1 MNDQLKKFVDDNRD
15 DFDQLEPSAVIFQK
29 IKSELKNKTQKEEK
43 RKNIHLVVNYKWL
56 VAASLVI
63 VTFITYLTVNKSNPV
78 NNKVDN
84 QLVITK
90 NPPIQKKIDD
100 ITSSNIEVS
109 KKQLVKNTSGTL
121 KRSKRNIILK
131 ELKFIDMPAVY
142 ADLKDSTSASTRLA
156 AILKIQNS
164 GIINYDIIDKL
175 SKTLNADANSN
186 VRLAALNIM
195 SKYAQDNYVANAF
208 LQSLVNQKD
217 PLVQLGLIEL
227 LSHTNNPK
235 LDDKLYALA
244 NDPTTF
250 AAVKDQAYLV
260 LLNQNKL

>member
-15 DFDQLEPSAVIFQK
+15 DFDHLEPSATIFQK
-29 IKSELKNKTQKEEK
+29 IKGELKNTPQKEEK
-43 RKNIHLVVNYKWL
+43 KSKPRLVANYKWL
-56 VAASLVI
+56 VAASLLI
-63 VTFITYLTVNKSNPV
+63 VTCVTYLTVNRN
-78 NNKVDN
+78 NNKTDN

-90 NPPIQKKIDD
+90 KPVIQKEVEDGVNSTIEAPKPLLAKTTAKISAASTKNNALK
-100 ITSSNIEVS
+100 ISN
-109 KKQLVKNTSGTL
+109 
-121 KRSKRNIILK
+121 
-131 ELKFIDMPAVY
+131 FIDMPEVY
-142 ADLKDSTSASTRLA
+142 ANLKDSTSASTRLA

-164 GIINYDIIDKL
+164 GVINYDIIDNL

-186 VRLAALNIM
+186 VRLAALNLM
-195 SKYAQDNYVANAF
+195 SKYAQDSYVANAF

-227 LSHTNNPK
+227 LRHTNNPK
-235 LDDKLYALA
+235 LDDRLYALA

-250 AAVKDQAYLV
+250 EAVKDQAYLV

>member
-15 DFDQLEPSAVIFQK
+15 DFDHLEPSPAIFKK
-29 IKSELKNKTQKEEK
+29 IKSELKNTSQKEEK
-43 RKNIHLVVNYKWL
+43 KSNQRLVFNYKWL
-56 VAASLVI
+56 VAASLLI
-63 VTFITYLTVNKSNPV
+63 ITSITYLIVNK
-78 NNKVDN
+78 NNQASSEIDN
-84 QLVITK
+84 QLVSTK
-90 NPPIQKKIDD
+90 NSIIQKEVEDRTI
-100 ITSSNIEVS
+100 SNIEAPKKLLVTTTKVS
-109 KKQLVKNTSGTL
+109 PSSTKNTT
-121 KRSKRNIILK
+121 LK
-131 ELKFIDMPAVY
+131 ELKFIDMPTIY
-142 ADLKDSTSASTRLA
+142 TDLKDSTSSSTRLA

-164 GIINYDIIDKL
+164 GIINYDIIDNL
-175 SKTLNADANSN
+175 SKTLNSDANSN
-186 VRLAALNIM
+186 VRLAALNLM
-195 SKYAQDNYVANAF
+195 SKYAQDGYVANAF